1 MQGDLRKGMGSTEGP
16 EGTRDASGGIELGL
30 EKGGIILHESGRE
43 HVMGR
48 TQTGEGA
55 GTAVQPQGAMGI
67 AVGLGCT
74 NNQNSNCGQSRW
86 V

>member
-30 EKGGIILHESGRE
+30 EEGETILHGSGRE

-48 TQTGEGA
+48 TQVKEQA
-55 GTAVQPQGAMGI
+55 RLCRPRGAMGI

-74 NNQNSNCGQSRW
+74 SN
-86 V
+86 